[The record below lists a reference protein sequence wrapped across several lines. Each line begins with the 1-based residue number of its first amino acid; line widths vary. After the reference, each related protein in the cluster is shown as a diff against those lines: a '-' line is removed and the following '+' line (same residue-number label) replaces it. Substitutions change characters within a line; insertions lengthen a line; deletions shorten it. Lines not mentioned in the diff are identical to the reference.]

1 MKKSILSGVSKG
13 LIALALLI
21 AVDACKKPLD
31 DDPIVVGE
39 SVVKTDEEAYALVN
53 GALGPYQTLSSS
65 FSFLVE
71 SSSENTV
78 SFEGEESE
86 AGPEVS
92 RFEVKPTNWYPVK
105 VYNRLYKSIGI
116 TNDAIE
122 KISASSALSAD
133 AKKVSVARAKFLR
146 GLFYS
151 YLVQL
156 FGEVPLVLETG
167 KVVTTRASIND
178 VYAQIV
184 KDLTEAEANLPDY
197 DSSPVNPSKGSA
209 NAILSRVYLV
219 WGNVPLTQ
227 DQIAE
232 SANLSRDTEHIHIET
247 SRLNKAVEHA
257 DKVINGG
264 KYRLLDNFNNIF
276 GKGNESKAPEHIFTI
291 HHDGDGIDAQ
301 GNHQSHC
308 SFTFAFELEKDN
320 HIGPSNLE
328 RYAQWDATD
337 KRREYSYTTVLE
349 NPLENN
355 KKYSFLPPIT
365 LPRYG
370 KFIDRT
376 YPNSVNLCIQT
387 NEIDRI
393 EIRYAEV
400 LLNKAEALVALGRN
414 AEALPLVNQLRTR
427 AFGNT
432 TKNLTAVTVND
443 IRKEWALEFTYEQ
456 KDWFNAVRWKTLVSS
471 VKSVKDF
478 EYYDDSYA
486 VSGKVG
492 KDGNTVSPF
501 FAKVH
506 KHLHAKY
513 NNVRGKHYRF
523 PIPTGE
529 KGEDLGVTPQ
539 NPGY

>member
-13 LIALALLI
+13 LLALALL
-21 AVDACKKPLD
+21 VSVEACKKPLD
-31 DDPIVVGE
+31 DEQIVVGE

-71 SSSENTV
+71 SSSEGTV

-105 VYNRLYKSIGI
+105 VFNRLYKSIGI

-122 KISASSALSAD
+122 KITASPALSAE
-133 AKKVSVARAKFLR
+133 AQKVSLARAKFLR

-167 KVVTTRASIND
+167 KTVKTRSSIND

-184 KDLTEAEANLPDY
+184 KDLTEAEAGLPEY
-197 DSSPVNPSKGSA
+197 DASPVNPSKGAA
-209 NAILSRVYLV
+209 NAILSRVYLN
-219 WGNVPLTQ
+219 WGHVPLTQ
-227 DQIAE
+227 DQVAE
-232 SANLSRDTEHIHIET
+232 TANVAKDTEHSHIET

-257 DKVINGG
+257 NKVISGG
-264 KYRLLDNFNNIF
+264 KYRLADKYTSLF

-328 RYAQWDATD
+328 RFAQWDPAD
-337 KRREYSYTTVLE
+337 SRREYSYTTQLE
-349 NPLENN
+349 NPAENN
-355 KKYSFLPPIT
+355 KKYAFLPPIT

-400 LLNKAEALVALGRN
+400 LLNKAEALVALGQ
-414 AEALPLVNQLRTR
+414 ATEAVPVLNQLRER
-427 AFGNT
+427 AFGNNS
-432 TKNLTAVTVND
+432 KNLKTATIND
-443 IRKEWALEFTYEQ
+443 VRKEWADEFTYEQ
-456 KDWFNAVRWKTLVSS
+456 KEWFNLVRWKTLVSS
-471 VKSVKDF
+471 VKTVKNF
-478 EYYDDSYA
+478 EYFDDSYA
-486 VSGKVG
+486 TSGKVG
-492 KDGNTVSPF
+492 RDGNVVSPF

-506 KHLHAKY
+506 KHLVAKY
-513 NNVRGKHYRF
+513 NNVKGKHYRF

-529 KGEDLGVTPQ
+529 KGEDLGITPQ

>member
-1 MKKSILSGVSKG
+1 MKKSILSGFSRS
-13 LIALALLI
+13 LIALALLV
-21 AVDACKKPLD
+21 AVDACKKPLE
-31 DDPIVVGE
+31 DDPIVIGE
-39 SVVKTDEEAYALVN
+39 SVVKTDEEAFALVN

-71 SSSENTV
+71 SSSEGTV

-122 KISASSALSAD
+122 KISSSAAVSAD
-133 AKKVSVARAKFLR
+133 AKKVSIARAKFLR

-156 FGEVPLVLETG
+156 FGEVPLALETG
-167 KVVTTRASIND
+167 KVVTTRSSIND
-178 VYAQIV
+178 VYTQIV

-197 DSSPVNPSKGSA
+197 DASPVNPSKGSA
-209 NAILSRVYLV
+209 NAILARAYLN
-219 WGNVPLTQ
+219 WGHVPLTQ
-227 DQIAE
+227 EELAE
-232 SANLSRDTEHIHIET
+232 TANLPKDTEHIHIEPN
-247 SRLNKAVEHA
+247 RLNKAVEHA
-257 DKVINGG
+257 NKVINSG
-264 KYRLLDNFNNIF
+264 KYRLLGNFNDIF

-320 HIGPSNLE
+320 HIGPSNAE
-328 RYAQWDATD
+328 RFKAWDNAD
-337 KRREYSYTTVLE
+337 SRKEYSYTTVLQ

-355 KKYSFLPPIT
+355 KTYTYLPPIT

-376 YPNSVNLCIQT
+376 YPNGVNLCIQT

-393 EIRYAEV
+393 EVRYAEV
-400 LLNKAEALVALGRN
+400 LLIKAEALVALSRN
-414 AEALPLVNQLRTR
+414 TEALPVINQIRER
-427 AFGNT
+427 AFGNNS
-432 TKNLTAVTVND
+432 KNLTAVTVND
-443 IRKEWALEFTYEQ
+443 IRNEWASEFTYEQ
-456 KDWFNAVRWKTLVSS
+456 KDWFNLVRWKTLVSS
-471 VKSVKDF
+471 VKTVKDF
-478 EYYDDSYA
+478 EYFDNSYA
-486 VSGKVG
+486 VAGQIG
-492 KDGNTVSPF
+492 RDGSKVSPF

-506 KHLHAKY
+506 KHLLAKY

-529 KGEDLGVTPQ
+529 KGEDLGVKPQ

>member
-1 MKKSILSGVSKG
+1 MKKSILSGFSTSFIA
-13 LIALALLI
+13 IALLVA
-21 AVDACKKPLD
+21 AGSCKESSK

-39 SVVKTDEEAYALVN
+39 SVVKTDEEALALVN

-71 SSSENTV
+71 SSSEGTV

-122 KISASSALSAD
+122 KISSSSAVSD
-133 AKKVSVARAKFLR
+133 NAKKATIARAKFLR

-167 KVVTTRASIND
+167 KVVTNRSSIND

-184 KDLTEAEANLPDY
+184 RDLTEAEANLPDY
-197 DSSPVNPSKGSA
+197 DASPINPSKGAA
-209 NAILSRVYLV
+209 NAILARVYLN
-219 WGNVPLTQ
+219 WGSVPLTQ
-227 DQIAE
+227 EQLAE
-232 SANLSRDTEHIHIET
+232 SATLSRDTEHIHVEPA
-247 SRLNKAVEHA
+247 RLNKAVEHA
-257 DKVINGG
+257 NKVINSG
-264 KYRLLDNFNNIF
+264 KYRLLTNFNDIF

-320 HIGPSNLE
+320 HIGPSNAE
-328 RYAQWDATD
+328 RYKQWDAAD

-355 KKYSFLPPIT
+355 KKYTFLPPIT

-376 YPNSVNLCIQT
+376 YPNGVNLCIQT

-400 LLNKAEALVALGRN
+400 LLVKAEALVALGQTS
-414 AEALPLVNQLRTR
+414 EALPLINQLRER
-427 AFGNT
+427 AYGNNS
-432 TKNLTAVTVND
+432 KNLKSVGVSD
-443 IRKEWALEFTYEQ
+443 IRKEWANEFTYEQ
-456 KDWFNAVRWKTLVSS
+456 KDWFNLVRWKTLVSS
-471 VKSVKDF
+471 VKTVKDF
-478 EYYDDSYA
+478 EYFDDSYA
-486 VSGKVG
+486 VAGKVG
-492 KDGNTVSPF
+492 KDGTTVSPF

-513 NNVRGKHYRF
+513 NNIRGKHYRF